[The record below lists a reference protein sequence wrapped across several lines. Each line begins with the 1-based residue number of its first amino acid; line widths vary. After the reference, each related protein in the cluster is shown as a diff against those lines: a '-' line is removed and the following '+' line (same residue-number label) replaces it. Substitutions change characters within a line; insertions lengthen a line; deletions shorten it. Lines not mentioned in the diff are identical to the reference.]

1 MCHIVLFSPILASPL
16 FLFLPLRTAFPSY
29 LAVVLATAFVY
40 LKIIAAM
47 KSKVQTGIEG
57 MAEGEAVVV
66 EDLAPEGKVRF
77 KNELWAANSSGKRFF
92 KGERVRINGLQG
104 LKLIVG
110 DLTEVRGE
118 GSCGSIAGE

>member
-1 MCHIVLFSPILASPL
+1 MCHIVLFSPILALPL
-16 FLFLPLRTAFPSY
+16 FLFLPLRTAFPAY

-40 LKIIAAM
+40 FKIIAAM

-66 EDLAPEGKVRF
+66 EDVAPEGKVRF
-77 KNELWAANSSGKRFF
+77 KNELWAATSSGKRFF

-110 DLTEVRGE
+110 ETTEVRGE